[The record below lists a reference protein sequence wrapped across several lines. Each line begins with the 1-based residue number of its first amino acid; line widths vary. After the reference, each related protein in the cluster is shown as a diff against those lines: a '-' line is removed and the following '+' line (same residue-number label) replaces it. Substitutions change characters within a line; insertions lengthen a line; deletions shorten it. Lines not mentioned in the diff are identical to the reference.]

1 MKARPPGDNGL
12 VEQKRF
18 ELSTPTL
25 RTWCSSQLS
34 YCPNTLRSTLLTI
47 LLVVGFASRH
57 GIFFAVRRIFTPRP
71 LVIGGSVWYNTC
83 MPMWDPAIPSL
94 VQSP

>member
-34 YCPNTLRSTLLTI
+34 YCPNTLRSTFLTI

-57 GIFFAVRRIFTPRP
+57 GAFFCRPAHFYPSSTCYRR
-71 LVIGGSVWYNTC
+71 L
-83 MPMWDPAIPSL
+83 SL
-94 VQSP
+94 V